1 MKMSPPIRSAFAF
14 LDGFLLFLAL
24 EGAFYAIAFLGLH
37 RSFDTPTR
45 LYLSCN
51 LLWALGSALAAGYIA
66 GEVARRKPVAH
77 GAALAVPF
85 LLLGLYNLNKG
96 LGGRHT
102 FFVVAFNLFVPLGF
116 IWGAYL
122 AGERSGLPTTKL
134 QPRTDQRPS
143 A

>member
-1 MKMSPPIRSAFAF
+1 MSPPVRSVFAF

-24 EGAFYAIAFLGLH
+24 EGAFYALAFLGLQ

-51 LLWALGSALAAGYIA
+51 LLWALGSALVAGYTA
-66 GEVARRKPVAH
+66 GRVARRKPVAH
-77 GAALAVPF
+77 GVALAIPF

-96 LGGRHT
+96 VGGRHT
-102 FFVVAFNLFVPLGF
+102 FFVVAFNLLIPLGF

-122 AGERSGLPTTKL
+122 AGRRGRRYSVNA
-134 QPRTDQRPS
+134 QPRP